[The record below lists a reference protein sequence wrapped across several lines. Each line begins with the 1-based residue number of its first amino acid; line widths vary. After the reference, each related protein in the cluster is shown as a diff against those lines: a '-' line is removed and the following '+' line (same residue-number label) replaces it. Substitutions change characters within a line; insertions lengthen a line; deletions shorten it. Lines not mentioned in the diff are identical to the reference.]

1 MAASSTTSSDSSAWK
16 WATAAVA
23 FATGVGFGG
32 LAIALRARAE
42 KSGEKVEDLTA
53 AVKRE
58 VAAQLAVQRPM
69 VSKGGTLG
77 KTYPEVAQNLS
88 PLRILVTGGAGFVGS
103 NLVDVLMLQGNIVY
117 VMDNLFTGRR
127 RNIEHWLGH
136 PNFEFFQH
144 DVTNPFYVE
153 VDQIYHLACP
163 ASPPHYQHN
172 PIKTIKCST
181 HGTMNMLGLAK
192 RVGARLL
199 FTSTSEIYGDPEQH
213 PQREDYWGNVN
224 TLGPRSCYD
233 EGKRV
238 AESMCYCYRQQHNV
252 EVRIARIFNTF
263 GPRMEPNDGR
273 VVSNFIKYALQEDPS
288 QPIQIYGDGSQTR
301 SFQYVSDLV
310 QGLICLMAS
319 DEQGPV
325 NLGNPYEY
333 TISEW
338 AEAIKGTL
346 GSSVDIV
353 RIPAVVDDPKKRKP
367 DNSKAARV
375 LGWRPRVAALDGV
388 QPTILYFKHVL
399 GLATAADEPAPVVW
413 MPPMTAKFPAD
424 GDDSPM
430 PFGITQYAAAER
442 SVGQAAH

>member
-1 MAASSTTSSDSSAWK
+1 MAAAKSDSAWH
-16 WATAAVA
+16 WAAAA
-23 FATGVGFGG
+23 FVLGAGAGIGG
-32 LAIALRARAE
+32 LALALRGKGSADGPDDKTVALIKKQVASQVASAGVVPRPLARA
-42 KSGEKVEDLTA
+42 A
-53 AVKRE
+53 AGKE
-58 VAAQLAVQRPM
+58 YPGVAA
-69 VSKGGTLG
+69 
-77 KTYPEVAQNLS
+77 NLTPS
-88 PLRILVTGGAGFVGS
+88 RILVTGGAGFVGS

-181 HGTMNMLGLAK
+181 HGTLNMLGLAK

-199 FTSTSEIYGDPEQH
+199 FTSTSEIYGDPLQH
-213 PQREDYWGNVN
+213 PQKEDYWGNVN

-238 AESMCYCYRQQHNV
+238 AESMCYCYRHQHGV

-273 VVSNFIKYALQEDPS
+273 VVSNFIKYALKEDPE

-310 QGLICLMAS
+310 QGLVCLMGS
-319 DEQGPV
+319 EEEGPV

-338 AEAIKGTL
+338 AVAIKEAVK
-346 GSSVDIV
+346 SNIDIKY
-353 RIPAVVDDPKKRKP
+353 IEAVADDPKKRKP
-367 DNSKAARV
+367 DNSKAERV

-388 QPTILYFKHVL
+388 KPTILYFKHVL
-399 GLATAADEPAPVVW
+399 GLATAEDEDAPVVW
-413 MPPMTAKFPAD
+413 MPHMTAKFPTEGD
-424 GDDSPM
+424 GSAM
-430 PFGITQYAAAER
+430 PFGITQYAATER
-442 SVGQAAH
+442 AVAAAAV